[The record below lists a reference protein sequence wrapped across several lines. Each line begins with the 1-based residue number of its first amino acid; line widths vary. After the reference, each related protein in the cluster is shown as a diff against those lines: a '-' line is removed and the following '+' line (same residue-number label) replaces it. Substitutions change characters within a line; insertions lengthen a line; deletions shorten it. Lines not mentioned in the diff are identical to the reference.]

1 MYKPKLKQLSRR
13 DFLKLSGTSLLGF
26 VLSACGISS
35 TPIPPNTT
43 STSIPPTN
51 TATPVPPTPTIT
63 PTPIRG
69 LEPNRGIHPRLILN
83 VQRVEELRSSIETTH
98 KAVWQDFTDICCYDK
113 IPDYPPNDSDDSQ
126 AWQRPVGDVIPS
138 FALIYLMTGNNWHFK
153 NAKEFALASCKYPTW
168 GLKTWNGRDLA
179 AGHQLLGL
187 ALVYDWLY
195 ADLDNETKDIIR
207 NTLLERG
214 RVMFASKDDVRWWRN
229 DAYVQNHLWIS
240 MTGLLAAGLAI
251 YDEYPEVSDWL
262 DFAHEKMSMTFSLL
276 GDDGASH
283 EGFNY
288 WEYGVDFLLVF
299 MELARNFLDVD
310 LYSNE
315 WIRQT
320 AFYSLYLTLPR
331 SGWKDGSNVV
341 NFADSPREFWYRPDH
356 ILRPLAKEY
365 KNGYAQ
371 WAADNLLNGNKG
383 HGGKTWR
390 SVVGYDPTVNPT
402 PPDDL
407 PTLYH
412 FRDMDIVVA
421 RSDWSDN
428 ASLVAHKCG
437 PYLGHRILSASIPIK
452 VFEQSVG
459 HVHPDVN
466 HFMVFGNG
474 EWQIRDDGYSYKW
487 TAQHNTL
494 LINGKGQIGEGE
506 QWFGHINPQNLI
518 AEPSILKVESS
529 IDVDHIISNGAA
541 AYPADANLKQ
551 FVRHLFFVKPNLLIV
566 ADDIIVNQP
575 SELELRFFPEGQIAQ
590 EQSDGSYLVAGKKSV
605 LRFQILTPNDV
616 NIKTEPVPVIDLN
629 NVINRMLAFQ
639 IQTQQVQWRNA
650 VAISWSDKVETLKS
664 VILSE
669 SESIWNFEIGQ
680 QKLELNW

>member
-35 TPIPPNTT
+35 TPIPPNIT

-616 NIKTEPVPVIDLN
+616 NVKTEPVPVIDLN